1 MNILLPFLGGI
12 IPPIIWLWFWL
23 KEDAKN
29 PEPKKYILITFLVG
43 MFVVIPT
50 IYIEKFVIE
59 NSIQYSFV
67 YFILLSMTE
76 EIFKFIG
83 AYFTVLK
90 RKVTDEPID
99 AVIYM
104 VTVALGFA
112 ATENSLYLLNSL
124 EQIIDFYKK
133 INIDFN
139 FWTLLSESITNINMR
154 FIGAN
159 VLHTTSSAI
168 IGVSIAFSFYKK
180 NLKKLYLFIGL
191 ILSIALHTSFNFFII
206 KGNGESIFKIFIA
219 IWIIAILLLLLLEKI
234 KKIKPNY

>member
-29 PEPKKYILITFLVG
+29 PEPKKYILLTFIVG
-43 MFVVIPT
+43 MLSAFIVIL
-50 IYIEKFVIE
+50 IEQVI
-59 NSIQYSFV
+59 IQNTVRYSL
-67 YFILLSMTE
+67 YSLLLLSGTE
-76 EIFKFIG
+76 EISKYIF
-83 AYFTVLK
+83 AYWTVLRK
-90 RKVTDEPID
+90 KVTDEPID

-104 VTVALGFA
+104 ITIALGFA
-112 ATENSLYLLNSL
+112 AAENFLYLLEIFS
-124 EQIIDFYKK
+124 DG
-133 INIDFN
+133 INLHGVIM
-139 FWTLLSESITNINMR
+139 TNMR
-154 FIGAN
+154 FIGAT

-168 IGVSIAFSFYKK
+168 IGASIALSYYKK
-180 NLKKLYLFIGL
+180 NLKRLYLFIGL

-206 KGNGESIFKIFIA
+206 KSNGESIFKIFVA